1 MRGRKVPDDMQ
12 ARVMAALLVGAGV
25 VEIARELG
33 LPHQTVSDIK
43 NTIPED
49 KLGEIR
55 RKKGERID
63 DLVYDYLV
71 QNLETLRAQAKA
83 VSNESYIQKQP
94 AGELATLHGVMA
106 DKTVRLLEVTTG
118 RGPIGELSAAPA
130 GST

>member
-1 MRGRKVPDDMQ
+1 MRGKKLTDDTQ
-12 ARVMAALLVGAGV
+12 AKVMAALLVGAGV
-25 VEIARELG
+25 VEIARELN

-43 NTIPED
+43 RTIPED

-55 RKKGERID
+55 QKKGERID

-83 VSNESYIQKQP
+83 VSSESYIQKQP

-118 RGPIGELSAAPA
+118 RIPPRELAPA
-130 GST
+130 DPAV